1 MEEGKKYGRRGRRA
15 YLDDFRQTV
24 TGEYIYIGA
33 TYAFQGTAEC
43 RKKGLL
49 RWGLLAVGMAAEH
62 VGRQMVRGNLPV

>member
-1 MEEGKKYGRRGRRA
+1 MEEEKKYGRRGRRA

-43 RKKGLL
+43 RKRGCFAGDCWLWGWL
-49 RWGLLAVGMAAEH
+49 RW
-62 VGRQMVRGNLPV
+62 R